1 MSTRREFLSYLTR
14 SGIVLGCMGP
24 ISCHVFSTTNSL
36 SFRRYHVSMQ
46 PEAWINNPELLNIL
60 KSAGVSDIWMA
71 SFLQGR
77 WYHTAK
83 ELKEAADYL
92 ISEGFNPHVLSVPLG
107 HPGNALDP
115 ADEALSESK
124 ENWKNA
130 CTHKGELYSGTSIHP
145 PVVEENIEAVRL
157 LAEKGH
163 DILFLDDDFRL
174 AKFPGLIGGCF
185 CDTCKKEFLNSFDYS
200 PADWELLLESVE
212 NRNPS
217 KVLRSWIDYICEK
230 EHKMFVALQ
239 NAAPTMEIG
248 IMVMYLGAEK
258 AGIALDKYQDVPF
271 RVGELMFDDKSFGR
285 VKGKTDELFSSLFHR
300 RFVKPEL
307 AYSETTTYPSDA
319 LSAKNMAAKLTIS
332 LVSDVRNT
340 MFMSGLKP
348 FHVDYWETL
357 APAMKK
363 SAQFHHEIAGHVPK
377 GPFKHFWGW
386 GSRLVGEDRPFSL
399 FLASGIP
406 FEVVEEISMDGWVF
420 LSNEDAQLAVDEKN
434 TGKKQNLIVRPEAGI
449 KGDRFLAMNESL
461 DDIFTFKNRIIPL
474 LKGIP
479 FVKGDT
485 PVIFAWYP
493 SAKKALLWNVE
504 ENKHTYTIMR
514 DDQVIQTVTVDA
526 LDVALVH
533 DL

>member
-1 MSTRREFLSYLTR
+1 MMTS
-14 SGIVLGCMGP
+14 
-24 ISCHVFSTTNSL
+24 
-36 SFRRYHVSMQ
+36 
-46 PEAWINNPELLNIL
+46 AW
-60 KSAGVSDIWMA
+60 
-71 SFLQGR
+71 Q
-77 WYHTAK
+77 
-83 ELKEAADYL
+83 
-92 ISEGFNPHVLSVPLG
+92 
-107 HPGNALDP
+107 
-115 ADEALSESK
+115 
-124 ENWKNA
+124 
-130 CTHKGELYSGTSIHP
+130 
-145 PVVEENIEAVRL
+145 
-157 LAEKGH
+157 
-163 DILFLDDDFRL
+163 
-174 AKFPGLIGGCF
+174 
-185 CDTCKKEFLNSFDYS
+185 FLNSFNYS

-230 EHKMFVALQ
+230 ENKMFVALQ

-271 RVGELMFDDKSFGR
+271 RVGELMFDDESFGR
-285 VKGKTDELFSSLFHR
+285 IKGKTDELFSSLFHR

-307 AYSETTTYPSDA
+307 AYSETTSYPSDA
-319 LSAKNMAAKLTIS
+319 LSAKNMAAKLTTS
-332 LVSDVRNT
+332 LLSDVRNT

-363 SAQFHHEIAGHVPK
+363 SAQLHHEIAGHVPK

-420 LSNEDAQLAVDEKN
+420 LSNEDAQLATDEIITN
-434 TGKKQNLIVRPEAGI
+434 DTQNLIVRPEAGV
-449 KGDRFLAMNESL
+449 KGNRFLAMDENL
-461 DDIFTFKNRIIPL
+461 DDIFAFKKRIIPT

-479 FVKGDT
+479 FVDGDT

-504 ENKHTYTIMR
+504 EDKHTYTIMR
-514 DDQVIQTVTVDA
+514 DDQVLQTVTVDA
-526 LDVALVH
+526 LDVALVQ